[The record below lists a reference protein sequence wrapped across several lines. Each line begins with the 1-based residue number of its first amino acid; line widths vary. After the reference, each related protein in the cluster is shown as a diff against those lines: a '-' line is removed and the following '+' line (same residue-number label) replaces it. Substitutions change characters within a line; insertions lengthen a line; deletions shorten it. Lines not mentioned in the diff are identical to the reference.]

1 MENIIKQMENILF
14 KVENYNKTINK
25 IKNILGEDY
34 QDLTKYFSIFGVYRE
49 ENKKSIKESIILS
62 VGAYYNG
69 WFEKYNLK
77 ESWNWDNLDRKY
89 IFTFSDV
96 KRILKNDYSTE
107 YGSCYKKGYLDEEEF
122 LNLVIRVIESKL
134 ISAHRFSLD
143 LYDNINNIPN
153 KPKNRISNLLNIQ
166 QSDNDK
172 LCIIIKLIGDT
183 KEDIDTFQKILFKL
197 LLLKGNF
204 EYTEREERINSLSD
218 NDKSQL
224 DILINVLKVYT
235 ISEEEMSMI
244 ENILHP
250 DIVSSIKNSIDNFT
264 TINVFNNTNKKIKVL
279 TK

>member
-1 MENIIKQMENILF
+1 M
-14 KVENYNKTINK
+14 
-25 IKNILGEDY
+25 
-34 QDLTKYFSIFGVYRE
+34 
-49 ENKKSIKESIILS
+49 
-62 VGAYYNG
+62 
-69 WFEKYNLK
+69 
-77 ESWNWDNLDRKY
+77 
-89 IFTFSDV
+89 
-96 KRILKNDYSTE
+96 
-107 YGSCYKKGYLDEEEF
+107 
-122 LNLVIRVIESKL
+122 
-134 ISAHRFSLD
+134 
-143 LYDNINNIPN
+143 
-153 KPKNRISNLLNIQ
+153 
-166 QSDNDK
+166 
-172 LCIIIKLIGDT
+172 CIIIKLIGDT

-264 TINVFNNTNKKIKVL
+264 TIDVFNNTNKKIKVL